1 MFTFGLTTTP
11 LPTRAPKN
19 FRKKTLI
26 KLKGNML
33 DLKKI
38 ILTKYHKNLR
48 KILPGL

>member
-11 LPTRAPKN
+11 LPTPAPNN

-26 KLKGNML
+26 KLKGNMP

-38 ILTKYHKNLR
+38 IFTKYHENLR